1 MKIERWFAGSH
12 VRMLSRCAH
21 DVVVKR
27 FYTTAS
33 HTSLEQGASVQLPQA
48 IESRKLKICLIGDVG
63 VGKTSLIR
71 RYVLDVFDDKYI
83 ATIGTKVT
91 KKEIEIKDPKT
102 GAPQRIVLLIW
113 DIMGQP
119 SFREVL
125 REAYFYGVEGAIA
138 VCDVTSKESLG
149 ELRYWIKAM
158 TATTGRV
165 PIVFLGNKCDLRDET
180 RVPYQDIEVFAKK
193 HESPA
198 MLTSAKTGY
207 NVEQA
212 FISLVDM
219 MLYPK

>member
-1 MKIERWFAGSH
+1 
-12 VRMLSRCAH
+12 V
-21 DVVVKR
+21 
-27 FYTTAS
+27 
-33 HTSLEQGASVQLPQA
+33 PQSD
-48 IESRKLKICLIGDVG
+48 ESRKLKVCLIGDVG

-71 RYVLDVFDDKYI
+71 RFVLDVFDDKYI

-91 KKEIEIKDPKT
+91 KKEIEVKNPRTGDPE
-102 GAPQRIVLLIW
+102 QVVLLIW

-125 REAYFYGVEGAIA
+125 REAYFYGVQGSLA

-158 TATTGRV
+158 TSTTGKV
-165 PIVFLGNKCDLRDET
+165 PIVFLGNKCDLREET
-180 RVPYQDIEVFAKK
+180 RVPYQDLEVFAKK
-193 HESPA
+193 NDSPA

-212 FISLVDM
+212 FTTLVDK
-219 MLYPK
+219 MLYP

>member
-1 MKIERWFAGSH
+1 MNKARK
-12 VRMLSRCAH
+12 LS
-21 DVVVKR
+21 DL
-27 FYTTAS
+27 F
-33 HTSLEQGASVQLPQA
+33 QG
-48 IESRKLKICLIGDVG
+48 EDSRKLKICLVGDVG

-91 KKEIEIKDPKT
+91 KKDVVVKNPRT
-102 GAPQRIVLLIW
+102 GDEENVTLLVW

-125 REAYFYGVEGAIA
+125 REAYFYGAQGAIA
-138 VCDVTSKESLG
+138 VCDVTSKESLN

-165 PIVFLGNKCDLRDET
+165 PIVFLGNKSDLKDET
-180 RVPYQDIEVFAKK
+180 RVTIEEIEMFAKK
-193 HESPA
+193 HDAAA
-198 MLTSAKTGY
+198 MMTSAKTGQ

-212 FISLVDM
+212 FSALIDS
-219 MLYPK
+219 MLSQ

>member
-1 MKIERWFAGSH
+1 MTPSD
-12 VRMLSRCAH
+12 
-21 DVVVKR
+21 DV
-27 FYTTAS
+27 
-33 HTSLEQGASVQLPQA
+33 
-48 IESRKLKICLIGDVG
+48 RKLKVCLIGDVG

-91 KKEIEIKDPKT
+91 KKEIEVKDPRT
-102 GAPQRIVLLIW
+102 GAPQKIMLLVW

-125 REAYFYGVEGAIA
+125 REAYFYGAEGALA

-149 ELRYWIKAM
+149 ELRYWVKAM
-158 TATTGRV
+158 SATTGKI

-180 RVPYQDIEVFAKK
+180 RVPYQDLDVFAKK
-193 HESPA
+193 HDSPA
-198 MLTSAKTGY
+198 LLTSAKTGY

-212 FISLVDM
+212 FITLVDK
-219 MLYPK
+219 LLQSR

>member
-1 MKIERWFAGSH
+1 MPLASLQLGTGLLQTLYTAH
-12 VRMLSRCAH
+12 VHISLSRVSGRVA
-21 DVVVKR
+21 VVDN
-27 FYTTAS
+27 
-33 HTSLEQGASVQLPQA
+33 
-48 IESRKLKICLIGDVG
+48 SRKLKICLIGDVG

-91 KKEIEIKDPKT
+91 KKEMEIKDSVT
-102 GAPQRIVLLIW
+102 GAPQPVILLIW

-125 REAYFYGVEGAIA
+125 REAYFYGVEGALA

-158 TATTGRV
+158 TSTTGKV

-180 RVPYQDIEVFAKK
+180 RVPYQDLELFAKK

-198 MLTSAKTGY
+198 LLTSAKTGY
-207 NVEQA
+207 NVEQSFSTLLDLIMA
-212 FISLVDM
+212 
-219 MLYPK
+219 KK

>member
-1 MKIERWFAGSH
+1 LTP
-12 VRMLSRCAH
+12 V
-21 DVVVKR
+21 DD
-27 FYTTAS
+27 
-33 HTSLEQGASVQLPQA
+33 
-48 IESRKLKICLIGDVG
+48 SRKLKMCLIGDVG

-91 KKEIEIKDPKT
+91 KKEIEVKDPRT
-102 GAPQRIVLLIW
+102 GSPHRVVLLIW

-125 REAYFYGVEGAIA
+125 REAYFYGVEGAMA

-158 TATTGRV
+158 TSTTGTV

-180 RVPYQDIEVFAKK
+180 RIPFQDIEIFAKK
-193 HESPA
+193 HNSPA

-207 NVEQA
+207 NVEQS
-212 FISLVDM
+212 FLDLVEM
-219 MLYPK
+219 MMFPK

>member
-1 MKIERWFAGSH
+1 
-12 VRMLSRCAH
+12 
-21 DVVVKR
+21 
-27 FYTTAS
+27 
-33 HTSLEQGASVQLPQA
+33 LPPGDNL
-48 IESRKLKICLIGDVG
+48 RKLKICLIGDVG

-91 KKEIEIKDPKT
+91 KKEVEVKDPST
-102 GAPQRIVLLIW
+102 GAPTKVVLLIW

-125 REAYFYGVEGAIA
+125 REAYFYGVEGALA

-158 TATTGRV
+158 TSTTGNV

-180 RVPYQDIEVFAKK
+180 RIPYQDIEIFAKK
-193 HESPA
+193 HNSPA
-198 MLTSAKTGY
+198 LLTSAKTGY
-207 NVEQA
+207 NVDQV
-212 FISLVDM
+212 FSTIVDM
-219 MLYPK
+219 MLYPQ

>member
-1 MKIERWFAGSH
+1 MAPSDETRKIK
-12 VRMLSRCAH
+12 V
-21 DVVVKR
+21 
-27 FYTTAS
+27 
-33 HTSLEQGASVQLPQA
+33 
-48 IESRKLKICLIGDVG
+48 CLVGDVG

-91 KKEIEIKDPKT
+91 KKEIEVKDPRT
-102 GAPQRIVLLIW
+102 GAPQKVVLLVW

-125 REAYFYGVEGAIA
+125 REAYFYGAEGALA

-149 ELRYWIKAM
+149 ELRYWVKAM
-158 TATTGRV
+158 TATTGKI

-180 RVPYQDIEVFAKK
+180 RVQFQDIEIFAKK
-193 HESPA
+193 HDSPA

-212 FISLVDM
+212 FTTLVEKLVM
-219 MLYPK
+219 NR

>member
-1 MKIERWFAGSH
+1 M
-12 VRMLSRCAH
+12 
-21 DVVVKR
+21 
-27 FYTTAS
+27 
-33 HTSLEQGASVQLPQA
+33 HTSLEQGASVQLAQA
-48 IESRKLKICLIGDVG
+48 TETRKLKICLVGDVG

-91 KKEIEIKDPKT
+91 KKEIEVKDPKT
-102 GAPQRIVLLIW
+102 GAPQKIVLLIW

-158 TATTGRV
+158 TATTGKV

-212 FISLVDM
+212 FISLVDL

>member
-1 MKIERWFAGSH
+1 LA
-12 VRMLSRCAH
+12 AAD
-21 DVVVKR
+21 DV
-27 FYTTAS
+27 
-33 HTSLEQGASVQLPQA
+33 
-48 IESRKLKICLIGDVG
+48 RKLKICLIGDVG

-91 KKEIEIKDPKT
+91 KKEIEVKDPKT
-102 GAPQRIVLLIW
+102 GQPIKVVLLIW

-125 REAYFYGVEGAIA
+125 REAYFYGAEGALA

-149 ELRYWIKAM
+149 ELRYWVKAM
-158 TATTGRV
+158 TATTGKV
-165 PIVFLGNKCDLRDET
+165 PIVFLGNKCDLRDDT
-180 RVPYQDIEVFAKK
+180 RVPFQDLEVFAKK
-193 HESPA
+193 HDAAA

-212 FISLVDM
+212 FVAMVERLLFSQ
-219 MLYPK
+219 

>member
-1 MKIERWFAGSH
+1 MQDEN
-12 VRMLSRCAH
+12 
-21 DVVVKR
+21 
-27 FYTTAS
+27 T
-33 HTSLEQGASVQLPQA
+33 
-48 IESRKLKICLIGDVG
+48 RKLKVCLIGDVG

-91 KKEIEIKDPKT
+91 KKEVEVKDPKT
-102 GAPQRIVLLIW
+102 GDPQRVVLLIW

-125 REAYFYGVEGAIA
+125 REAYFYGVEGALAI
-138 VCDVTSKESLG
+138 CDVTSKESLG

-158 TATTGRV
+158 TSTTGRV

-180 RVPYQDIEVFAKK
+180 RIPFQDLEVFARK
-193 HESPA
+193 HDSAA

-212 FISLVDM
+212 FVTLVDR
-219 MLYPK
+219 MLYPQ

>member
-1 MKIERWFAGSH
+1 M
-12 VRMLSRCAH
+12 
-21 DVVVKR
+21 
-27 FYTTAS
+27 YTMRG
-33 HTSLEQGASVQLPQA
+33 QGAFEPLPKGE
-48 IESRKLKICLIGDVG
+48 ESRKLKICLIGDVG
-63 VGKTSLIR
+63 VGKTSLVR

-91 KKEIEIKDPKT
+91 KKEVEVKDPRT
-102 GAPQRIVLLIW
+102 GAPQRVVLLIW

-125 REAYFYGVEGAIA
+125 REAYFYGVEGALA

-158 TATTGRV
+158 TATTGKV

-180 RVPYQDIEVFAKK
+180 RIPYQDLEVFAKK
-193 HESPA
+193 HESPS

-212 FISLVDM
+212 FTAIVDK
-219 MLYPK
+219 MLFSQ